1 MKRISVETSS
11 KSYEVLIGKGITEK
25 ITTFISAELPTVST
39 VWIIADEEVFSLY
52 GKKFANELK
61 RFYPVTVYTAP
72 SGEQAKSFDVYH
84 EAITHG
90 LSNHVDRKS
99 LVIAFGGGA
108 IGDLAGFVA
117 STFMRGIPF
126 IGVPTTILAHDSAV
140 GGKVAIN
147 HPLGKNMVGQ
157 FYQPEGVF
165 FDLNYFD
172 SLPAK
177 EILSGY
183 AEVIKHAF
191 LSDVSFL
198 QELKINFTTV
208 SELRDDFILDCLIK
222 GIKVK
227 ADIVSKDEKEVDI
240 RAFLNFGHTYGHA
253 VESASGYGKRTHGES
268 VMIGMVYALYLSKK
282 YCGLSFNLKEF
293 VDWVISLGYDLSIPE
308 DLTFDHLLKKMRNDK
323 KSKDRMPVFVL
334 LKDIGDPVL
343 MDVSEEGLAEADLFI
358 REIHKWNGHI

>member
-1 MKRISVETSS
+1 MKRINVKTSS
-11 KSYEVLIGKGITEK
+11 KSYDVLLGKGMTEK
-25 ITTFISAELPTVST
+25 ITTFISTEFPDVST
-39 VWIIADEEVFSLY
+39 VWIIADEAVFSLY
-52 GKKFANELK
+52 GNHFSNELK
-61 RFYPVTVYTAP
+61 KFYPVTIYKAP

-90 LSNHVDRKS
+90 LRNHVDRRS

-177 EILSGY
+177 EVLSGY

-191 LSDVSFL
+191 LSHASFL
-198 QELKINFTTV
+198 DDLKTNFIAVNELK
-208 SELRDDFILDCLIK
+208 DDFILDCLIK

-227 ADIVSKDEKEVDI
+227 SEIVSKDEKEADI
-240 RAFLNFGHTYGHA
+240 RAYLNFGHTYGHA
-253 VESASGYGKRTHGES
+253 VESASGYGNRTHGES
-268 VMIGMVYALYLSKK
+268 VMIGMVYALYLSKR
-282 YCGLSFNLKEF
+282 YCGLSINLEEF
-293 VDWVISLGYDLSIPE
+293 IRWVSSLGYDLSIHE
-308 DLTFDHLLKKMRNDK
+308 EISFEHLLKKMKNDK

-334 LKDIGDPVL
+334 LREIGDPVL
-343 MDVSEEGLAEADLFI
+343 MNVPEDGLAAADRFI
-358 REIHKWNGHI
+358 RDIPKWTGDK

>member
-1 MKRISVETSS
+1 MERIRVKTPS
-11 KSYEVLIGKGITEK
+11 KSYEVLLGKGMTEE
-25 ITTFISAELPTVST
+25 IIHFISSQFPKVST
-39 VWIIADEEVFSLY
+39 VWVIADEEVFSIH
-52 GKKFANELK
+52 GKHFADELK
-61 RFYPVTVYTAP
+61 RSLPVTIYKAP
-72 SGEQAKSFDVYH
+72 SGEQAKSFDVYQ

-90 LSNHVDRKS
+90 LSNHVDRKA

-147 HPLGKNMVGQ
+147 HPMGKNMVGQ

-165 FDLNYFD
+165 FDLNYFN
-172 SLPAK
+172 SLPAE

-191 LSDVSFL
+191 LSDASFL
-198 QELKINFTTV
+198 NELKSNFTSV
-208 SELRDDFILDCLIK
+208 NGLQDDFVLDSLLK

-227 ADIVSKDEKEVDI
+227 GNIVSKDEKEEGI

-253 VESASGYGKRTHGES
+253 VESASGYGNRTHGES
-268 VMIGMVYALYLSKK
+268 VMIGMIYALYLSQK
-282 YCGLSFNLKEF
+282 YCGLSFNLEEF
-293 VDWVISLGYDLSIPE
+293 IDWVISLGYDLSIPSHI
-308 DLTFDHLLKKMRNDK
+308 TFDQLLKKMKSDK

-334 LKDIGDPVL
+334 LNNIGDPVL
-343 MDVSEEGLAEADLFI
+343 MKVPEEGLAGADQFI
-358 REIHKWNGHI
+358 REIHKRTGHL